1 MHSFSDLHYG
11 HYYIIRQPF
20 IPSGIF
26 SLSFFQSR
34 FLMVSFI
41 CFYSSPPDLLV
52 GRGLRPARPRPQL
65 GRWAAASPARR
76 LRPLWLLRS
85 SPPSTPLETLR
96 RPSPARSASAR
107 KNISFAVRSVADLMF
122 YSQCEVRKAACQW
135 IGKHVASSRYRD
147 NSISVLHVVTRWLS
161 QLWEWLFLSF

>member
-1 MHSFSDLHYG
+1 MATITSSDSYLYQAGSFHC
-11 HYYIIRQPF
+11 
-20 IPSGIF
+20 
-26 SLSFFQSR
+26 LSIQISNGFF
-34 FLMVSFI
+34 FI

-96 RPSPARSASAR
+96 RPSPARSASALQ
-107 KNISFAVRSVADLMF
+107 NISFVVRSVADLMF

-135 IGKHVASSRYRD
+135 IRKHFASSRYRD
-147 NSISVLHVVTRWLS
+147 NFISVLHVVTRWLS